1 MRIAFSL
8 RNISCSLAVISFL
21 AVGAASAQTLAGVN
35 ATLDH
40 SFNSK
45 GAKTGE
51 VVTARLTSSVKT
63 PDGVDLPKGTELVGK
78 VAAVKAETN
87 GGVSVS
93 LLFDAAKLKDGKQVP
108 VKATLL
114 AAYPA
119 STGNDGED
127 SVQVIGAPPAHVIST
142 DTFDQEPGALG
153 HVSLKSAVK
162 SDNSGTFASS
172 DGNFKLGSGTYLQ
185 IAVAGTNSGNGTS
198 AAE

>member
-1 MRIAFSL
+1 MRIAFTV
-8 RNISCSLAVISFL
+8 RNLSCTLALISFL
-21 AVGAASAQTLAGVN
+21 AAGAASAQTLAGVN

-40 SFNSK
+40 SLDSK
-45 GAKTGE
+45 GAKVGE
-51 VVTARLTSSVKT
+51 AVSVKLTSSVKT

-78 VAAVKAETN
+78 VAAVKADAK
-87 GGVSVS
+87 GPVSVS
-93 LLFDAAKLKDGKQVP
+93 LLFDTARLKGGKQVP

-119 STGNDGED
+119 STGGDGED
-127 SVQVIGAPPAHVIST
+127 SVQVIGAPPSHVVSS

-185 IAVAGTNSGNGTS
+185 LAVGSANSGSGSS